1 VALKVDE
8 TGQLGA
14 TLQASDIGDLCE
26 EEGISIPGLRDS
38 KASPFTRR
46 EDRNKQVGINLKK
59 IFGDI
64 PPVNNPPPEAIELRA
79 LELETYE
86 VERWKERASGGTPAK
101 FPLALA
107 EELVSPEL
115 AEMRK
120 KYLPPLSDSIQ
131 VRDFN

>member
-86 VERWKERASGGTPAK
+86 VERGRRERRGEP
-101 FPLALA
+101 
-107 EELVSPEL
+107 
-115 AEMRK
+115 R
-120 KYLPPLSDSIQ
+120 LSFLL
-131 VRDFN
+131 R